1 MNFSLMFAQVTTAE
15 IGAQLFSGQTI
26 LLFAIAVPLA
36 AALSLLV
43 SGALPE
49 RFVRRFATFAAAV
62 PAVAAIAL
70 WVMFERAGG
79 GAEYR
84 FYLDLPTGL
93 ENLGISLKLGLNG
106 ISLPM
111 FALAGLVGFAAVLYA
126 AQQDVERPRHYLTL
140 ILFMVGGLMG
150 VFASIDVFFF
160 YFFHEV
166 ALIPTFLLMIGWGGK
181 GRRGAAVELAIY
193 LTLGA
198 MLSLLGLI
206 ALHRASGSGSFDL
219 ISLRNYLLAMPP
231 GELVQRNI
239 FGLLLFGFGILVS
252 LWPFHSWAPRG
263 YGAAPTPVAM
273 LHAGVLKKFGLYG
286 LVQIAA
292 PLLPAGAA
300 HWMPLLCW
308 LALGNII
315 IIGLVTMSQR
325 DLKQMVGFA
334 SVMHMGYLFLAV
346 AAAGPL
352 GTGAAVL
359 LMFAHGLST
368 ALMFLL
374 ANCVQQRTGTY
385 DMLEM
390 GGLAMKAPALAGF
403 FAAAVLAAIG
413 LPGFA
418 NFWGE
423 FLVFLSIYE
432 NPATRW
438 LIAPAVAG
446 IVISAIYGLRAV
458 ARVCCGEETAAFQE
472 QQKRAPVFDLTW
484 RERVPALLL
493 VILLAL
499 AGVFPRLVTDP
510 IDRALTPVPR
520 AEVSLTAAPPAPS
533 ADILSG
539 N

>member
-1 MNFSLMFAQVTTAE
+1 MNLFLTLAQITPTE
-15 IGAQLFSGQTI
+15 IGAQLLSGQTL
-26 LLFAIAVPLA
+26 LLFAIVVPIA
-36 AALSLLV
+36 AALSMLV
-43 SGALPE
+43 SGSLPDH
-49 RFVRRFATFAAAV
+49 FVRRFSIFAAAI
-62 PAVAAIAL
+62 PALASVAL
-70 WVMFERAGG
+70 WVMFARAGG

-106 ISLPM
+106 ISLPL
-111 FALAGLVGFAAVLYA
+111 FGLAGMVGFAAVLYA
-126 AQQDVERPRHYLTL
+126 AQQEIERPRHYLTL
-140 ILFMVGGLMG
+140 LLFMVGGLMG
-150 VFASIDVFFF
+150 VFASVDVFFF

-166 ALIPTFLLMIGWGGK
+166 ALIPTFLLIIGWGGK
-181 GRRGAAVELAIY
+181 GRRAAATEMAIY

-219 ISLRNYLLAMPP
+219 ISLRSYLLALPP
-231 GELVQRNI
+231 GELIQRNI

-292 PLLPAGAA
+292 PLLPVGAA
-300 HWMPLLCW
+300 HWAPVLCW
-308 LALGNII
+308 LALGNIL

-325 DLKQMVGFA
+325 DLKQMVGYA

-346 AAAGPL
+346 AAAGSL

-368 ALMFLL
+368 ALVFLL
-374 ANCVQQRTGTY
+374 TNCVQLRTGTH
-385 DMLEM
+385 DLQEM
-390 GGLAMKAPALAGF
+390 GGLALKAPVLATF
-403 FAAAVLAAIG
+403 FVAAMLAAIG

-438 LIAPAVAG
+438 LIVPAVLG

-458 ARVCCGEETAAFQE
+458 ARVCFGEETAAFQE
-472 QQKRAPVFDLTW
+472 QQKRAAVTDLTL
-484 RERVPALLL
+484 RERLPAILL
-493 VILLAL
+493 VVLLAA
-499 AGVFPRLVTDP
+499 AGLFPRMVTDP
-510 IDRALTPVPR
+510 VNRALTPVPR
-520 AEVSLTAAPPAPS
+520 AEVTLTAAPLPPV
-533 ADILSG
+533 DLLSG